1 MSLRSNQLQA
11 LRGRSF
17 DVTIVGGGIN
27 GAVSAAALSARGAR
41 VALVDRGDFASCTS
55 QESSNLAWGGIKYL
69 ESYEIALV
77 RELCLS
83 RNRLLREFPS
93 TVREVRFLASIEP
106 GFRQHPLMLWAGA
119 WVYWLFGNGFT
130 APPRHFS
137 QAALGRTEPSI
148 NASRFPSAIEYSDA
162 YLLDNDARFVFGFV
176 RDALRQGACAANYVT
191 ALGARNTGTQWIT
204 QVQDTVGGE
213 AFELRSRVLIN
224 ACGPYADT
232 FNGVSGIATEHRHV
246 FSKGVHLIVDRIT
259 PNDRV
264 LAFFADDGRLFFAI
278 PMGGK
283 TCLGTTD
290 TRVDTP
296 DATVTDDDREF
307 LLDNINSRLRLPKRL
322 TRSDIISERCGVRP
336 LVVAAGQAPGGDFLQ
351 LSRKHVIETQ
361 EQRRHAS
368 VFGGKLTDCINIGEE
383 ICEVAAQL
391 GVELAGPNDAWF
403 GEPEKAAHDDF
414 LNRATAIGL
423 DQLTAPGAVEPL
435 SERLWRRYPDAAM
448 EMLER
453 IAADPSVAAV
463 LIEGTAYTEV
473 ELEIIAEREMVVLL
487 EDFLRRRSKLELMVR
502 PDELRLRDGLVRA
515 CQILFGS
522 EAQMKIDEYFH
533 GRNASA

>member
-1 MSLRSNQLQA
+1 T
-11 LRGRSF
+11 
-17 DVTIVGGGIN
+17 D
-27 GAVSAAALSARGAR
+27 
-41 VALVDRGDFASCTS
+41 
-55 QESSNLAWGGIKYL
+55 
-69 ESYEIALV
+69 
-77 RELCLS
+77 
-83 RNRLLREFPS
+83 
-93 TVREVRFLASIEP
+93 
-106 GFRQHPLMLWAGA
+106 
-119 WVYWLFGNGFT
+119 
-130 APPRHFS
+130 
-137 QAALGRTEPSI
+137 
-148 NASRFPSAIEYSDA
+148 
-162 YLLDNDARFVFGFV
+162 
-176 RDALRQGACAANYVT
+176 
-191 ALGARNTGTQWIT
+191 
-204 QVQDTVGGE
+204 
-213 AFELRSRVLIN
+213 
-224 ACGPYADT
+224 
-232 FNGVSGIATEHRHV
+232 HRHV